1 MKSKIAKDAHFDGH
15 RFHNLNPLKVPRSGV
30 DLMRWL
36 ATRKPAQ
43 RPSEEISSYSELQ
56 KEPVEPGECRVTFI
70 NHSTVLCQFH
80 NLTVLFD
87 PIWSKRCGP
96 TKWLG
101 VKRIKSPGIK
111 FEDLPKIDLVLIS
124 HNHYDHLDLPTL
136 KRLFKKHDPEFIVPV
151 GVGKIL
157 KKQKLTNVSELDWW
171 QQKQVSNFEVHFV
184 PAQHFSRRG
193 AFDLNKTLWGG
204 FVITWEGLPIYFAG
218 DTGYGPHFKEI
229 FDKFGK
235 LSLAML
241 PIGAYKPRWFME
253 AMHMSPKDALLAHLD
268 LQAKKSLG
276 IHFGTFPLGDEGSLD
291 PVKDLKNEL
300 LERKISPKDF
310 LSLNNGEQF
319 LIK

>member
-15 RFHNLNPLKVPRSGV
+15 RFHNQNPLKVPRSGV

-36 ATRKPAQ
+36 ATRKPAKI
-43 RPSEEISSYSELQ
+43 RAEKTSTSLELS
-56 KEPVEPGECRVTFI
+56 KEPVNVGECRVTFI

-101 VKRIKSPGIK
+101 VKRVRSPGIK
-111 FEDLPKIDLVLIS
+111 FEDLPPIDLVLIS

-136 KRLFKKHDPEFIVPV
+136 KRLSKKSGPEFIVPL
-151 GVGKIL
+151 GVGKLL
-157 KKQKLTNVSELDWW
+157 KKKKWKVSELDWG
-171 QQKQVSNFEVHFV
+171 QQKQVGNLEVHFV

-204 FVITWEGLPIYFAG
+204 FVLVFEGLSIYFAG
-218 DTGYGPHFKEI
+218 DTGYGDHFKEI
-229 FDKFGK
+229 YQKFGK

-253 AMHMSPKDALLAHLD
+253 AMHMSPKDAIQAHLD
-268 LQAKKSLG
+268 LQAKKSLA
-276 IHFGTFPLGDEGSLD
+276 IHFGTFPLGDERLLD
-291 PVKDLKNEL
+291 PVKELKKEL
-300 LERKISPKDF
+300 LEEKISTKDF
-310 LSLNNGEQF
+310 TSLNNGEQL